1 MRYKTSKSGWN
12 NETNIPSTKIPHSN
26 AYRHDSLSLLFQRR
40 AMRYERCRMLF
51 GDEGFE
57 KLQKAKILI
66 LGVGGVGSYALDC
79 LYRSGVNDI
88 TILDF
93 DIYDETNQNR
103 QIGSEAVGMV
113 KVDRLKEL
121 YPSVKTINQ
130 RMDMA
135 WVETFDFEP
144 YDIIIDAADTTKVK
158 IEVAR
163 KCYKKL
169 IMALGSAKRY
179 DTSKI
184 EVASIW
190 KTHGDALARKIRNEL
205 KKAKFDRNFTVVFS
219 PEEAKCTE
227 KGSCVAVTGAVGL
240 TVCSEAI
247 KRIIK

>member
-1 MRYKTSKSGWN
+1 MR
-12 NETNIPSTKIPHSN
+12 
-26 AYRHDSLSLLFQRR
+26 F
-40 AMRYERCRMLF
+40 ERCKMLF
-51 GDEGFE
+51 GDENFE
-57 KLQKAKILI
+57 KLQHAKILI

-79 LYRSGVNDI
+79 LYRSGVRDI

-93 DIYDETNQNR
+93 DVYDETNQNR

-113 KVDRLKEL
+113 KVERLKEL
-121 YPSVKTINQ
+121 YPEVTTINQ

-135 WVETFDFEP
+135 WVADFDFSP
-144 YDIIIDAADTTKVK
+144 YDLVIDAADTTKVK
-158 IEVAR
+158 IEVAK

-179 DTSKI
+179 DASKI

-219 PEEAKCTE
+219 PEEDKCKE

-247 KRIIK
+247 KKILK

>member
-1 MRYKTSKSGWN
+1 MRFARC
-12 NETNIPSTKIPHSN
+12 KI
-26 AYRHDSLSLLFQRR
+26 
-40 AMRYERCRMLF
+40 LF
-51 GDEGFE
+51 GEENFE
-57 KLQKAKILI
+57 KLQNAKILI

-79 LYRSGVNDI
+79 LYRSGVSDI

-93 DIYDETNQNR
+93 DVYDETNQNR

-121 YPSVKTINQ
+121 YPSVTTINQ

-144 YDIIIDAADTTKVK
+144 YDLVVDSADTTKVK
-158 IEVAR
+158 IEVAK

-179 DTSKI
+179 DASKI

-219 PEEAKCTE
+219 PEEDKCKE
-227 KGSCVAVTGAVGL
+227 KGSCVAVTGGVGL
-240 TVCSEAI
+240 TVCSEVI
-247 KRIIK
+247 KRILK